1 MIGYFGT
8 IKFIVSDKK
17 AQSFNNLRRRV
28 SGNWKEHDIYK
39 RKPFSEFLGPGQESI
54 SFRMELEASLG
65 VNPYALMEKWNTI
78 IEKGKHDVLVIGD
91 NQVGK
96 YEWKVTGADEEW
108 KYIIKNGKL
117 LSASI
122 NITMTEYC
130 NVGSGYLDPINNKT
144 SNKRSKTKVKKTSKK
159 TTSSSYVIGG
169 TYKVYCTLTGYYTS
183 EEAKNL
189 HAINK
194 TGKVKIGT
202 YYVFNSKD
210 SMINV
215 TSVKGVPGSWI
226 NPTRNKRG

>member
-8 IKFIVSDKK
+8 IKFTVSNKK
-17 AQSFNNLRRRV
+17 AQSFNNLRRSV
-28 SGNWKEHDIYK
+28 SSNWKEHDIYK
-39 RKPFSEFLGPGQESI
+39 RKPFSEYLGPGQGSI

-65 VNPYALMEKWNTI
+65 VNPYELMEKWNSI
-78 IEKGKHDVLVIGD
+78 IEKGKHDILVIGD
-91 NQVGK
+91 NQIGK
-96 YEWKVTGADEEW
+96 FQWKVTGADEEW
-108 KYIIKNGKL
+108 KYVFKDGVL

-130 NVGSGYLDPINNKT
+130 NVGVGLLGSFK
-144 SNKRSKTKVKKTSKK
+144 SSKKASKTKTKKESKK

-183 EEAKNL
+183 DEAKNL

-194 TGKVKIGT
+194 TGKVKKGT
-202 YYVFNSKD
+202 YYVFNSKY

-226 NPTRNKRG
+226 NPTLNKRG

>member
-8 IKFIVSDKK
+8 IKFTVSDKK
-17 AQSFNNLRRRV
+17 AQSFNNFRRSV
-28 SGNWKEHDIYK
+28 SGKWKEHEIYK

-65 VNPYALMEKWNTI
+65 VNPYELMEKWNKI
-78 IEKGKHDVLVIGD
+78 IEKGKHDILVIGD
-91 NQVGK
+91 NQIGK

-108 KYIIKNGKL
+108 KYVIKNGVL

-130 NVGSGYLDPINNKT
+130 NVGTGLLGSESSKKVAET
-144 SNKRSKTKVKKTSKK
+144 KTKKKSKK
-159 TTSSSYVIGG
+159 TTSTSYVIGG

-183 EEAKNL
+183 DEAKNL
-189 HAINK
+189 HATNK

-202 YYVFNSKD
+202 YYVFNSKN

-226 NPTRNKRG
+226 NPTLNKRG